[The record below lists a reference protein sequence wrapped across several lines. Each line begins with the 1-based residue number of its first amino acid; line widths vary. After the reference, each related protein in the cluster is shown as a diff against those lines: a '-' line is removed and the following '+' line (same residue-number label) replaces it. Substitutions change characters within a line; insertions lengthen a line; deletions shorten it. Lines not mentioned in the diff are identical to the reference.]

1 MKYYYVMKHSKI
13 FLKWNNKDLST
24 VFDWVFK
31 ENLWWSSE
39 SKSWMG
45 SNIQNTRHILSW
57 IKTIIQEYNIKTFLD
72 VPCGDCNWIDPNNL
86 WCEYIWADIVQDL
99 IDNNKSK
106 LPWIEFQKID
116 LTTDKIPQVD
126 LIMCRECLQHLS
138 FENGKKA
145 INNIINSWSK
155 YLLVTHYSN
164 WENKDIMNWMYYE
177 MNLLQ
182 PPFNFGTPIT
192 SIEEKDNNLFYKT
205 NNLEY
210 LYLYEIDKL
219 KQF

>member
-1 MKYYYVMKHSKI
+1 MKHSKI
-13 FLKWNNKDLST
+13 FLKGNNKDLST
-24 VFDWVFK
+24 VFDGVFK
-31 ENLWWSSE
+31 ENLWGSSE
-39 SKSWMG
+39 SKSGMG
-45 SNIQNTRHILSW
+45 SNIQNTRHILSG

-86 WCEYIWADIVQDL
+86 GCEYIGADIVQDL

-106 LPWIEFQKID
+106 LPGIEFQKID

-145 INNIINSWSK
+145 INNIINSGSK

-164 WENKDIMNWMYYE
+164 GENKDIMNGMYYE